1 VRIKREEKIE
11 EKGRGPSEVKR
22 RAKLGF
28 KKEVK
33 I

>member
-11 EKGRGPSEVKR
+11 EKGREPSEVKR
-22 RAKLGF
+22 RTNLGF
-28 KKEVK
+28 KRGVK